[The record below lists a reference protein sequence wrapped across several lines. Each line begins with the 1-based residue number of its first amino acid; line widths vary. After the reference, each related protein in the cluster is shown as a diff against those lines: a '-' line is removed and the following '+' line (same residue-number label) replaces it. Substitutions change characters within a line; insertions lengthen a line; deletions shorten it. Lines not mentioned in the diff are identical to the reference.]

1 MCVYAFL
8 TRCRFLRTLGA
19 YVGAVRVRAERGA
32 ESDPRDHSVARAA
45 LSGVIVGMGAHGG
58 DSSHRPPNISSLDS
72 PMESNDGDLWS
83 GMPSGIQ
90 EDDLRVLRHD
100 SPWYSCCA
108 RLCRCWGGL
117 RESDLDALQRR
128 QKGAPKP
135 RKSTPFAIPQLT
147 VACSVW
153 QRRSGP
159 MPSQIGMTGA
169 LRKRDRGPAQ
179 PQAAQT
185 RSVTWRWTNFIRI
198 WTTTRRRSGL
208 V

>member
-1 MCVYAFL
+1 VQFYTSAKLYAPRARARL
-8 TRCRFLRTLGA
+8 
-19 YVGAVRVRAERGA
+19 RVRAERGA

-185 RSVTWRWTNFIRI
+185 RSVTWRWTTFIRI